1 MSVESVREF
10 FSNNNLDYHIYELA
24 ESTATVELAAMAHN
38 VEPAMI
44 AKSMAL
50 ALKDR
55 YIIIVTAG
63 DARLDNKKFKDVF
76 NQKIQFV
83 KMDDVLEIT
92 GHPVGGVCPFGLK
105 RDFEIFLDDSLKRF
119 DYVYPAA
126 GSANTSIKIKP
137 DDLQEITNAKWIAVA
152 K

>member
-1 MSVESVREF
+1 MSVESVKQF
-10 FSNNNLDYHIYELA
+10 FSTNNLDYHIYELS
-24 ESTATVELAAMAHN
+24 ESTATVELAAKAHN

-50 ALKDR
+50 RLKDK

-63 DARLDNKKFKDVF
+63 DAKLDNKKFKIAF
-76 NQKIQFV
+76 NEKIIFV
-83 KMDDVLEIT
+83 KMDDVLDIT

-105 RDFEIFLDDSLKRF
+105 CNFDIFLDDSLKRF

-126 GSANTSIKIKP
+126 GSSNTSIKIKP
-137 DDLQEITNAKWIAVA
+137 DDLRDITNATWISVS